1 MISNWYS
8 SPAWGTAGVKAS
20 WIASNTGSTKTTGL
34 SVVIVNTFSSL
45 TTSSPVFA
53 VPFKAPSLIV
63 IFTSVS
69 NVIPA
74 PVVSIIISF
83 LSGLNDTGNVT
94 GVPLISIITLSSN
107 NSSISVSIPAIAIL
121 ISSVSGSTP
130 EISPIKISPAEYL

>member
-1 MISNWYS
+1 M
-8 SPAWGTAGVKAS
+8 
-20 WIASNTGSTKTTGL
+20 
-34 SVVIVNTFSSL
+34 
-45 TTSSPVFA
+45 FA

-63 IFTSVS
+63 IFTLVS

-74 PVVSIIISF
+74 PVASIIISF